1 MPVPSCRC
9 FLDGGWRGPD
19 PKLSRQALVWA
30 YGAPPPPTSP
40 KSQPMP
46 PPRKCFAS
54 LQKSSPCNQTQKT
67 TRFSRSAGATKA
79 SALQTADQ
87 HVHRPRS
94 HAASRSDSAKE
105 GGPSRKFLIASLRS
119 DGFAL
124 PHDAKGLTMAAETLV
139 LQTAGRPTARCNFT
153 NSCASRKCLNRI
165 SPSKCFQG
173 MTRHRCMA
181 DLLWPLQTRPLNL
194 RQLMPSHAASHSD

>member
-1 MPVPSCRC
+1 MVVLPDLCIARSAVATSCCVMQAFRGLRSMFRPGGCGIGAGSIVQVP
-9 FLDGGWRGPD
+9 LGLWGWRGPD
-19 PKLSRQALVWA
+19 LKLSRQALVWA

-46 PPRKCFAS
+46 PPRRCFAS
-54 LQKSSPCNQTQKT
+54 LQKSSSCNQTQKT

-105 GGPSRKFLIASLRS
+105 GGQDGLSDNHSVQKFS
-119 DGFAL
+119 DCKL
-124 PHDAKGLTMAAETLV
+124 AE
-139 LQTAGRPTARCNFT
+139 
-153 NSCASRKCLNRI
+153 
-165 SPSKCFQG
+165 
-173 MTRHRCMA
+173 
-181 DLLWPLQTRPLNL
+181 
-194 RQLMPSHAASHSD
+194 